1 MKILVVEDDASTGE
15 ALVAALDPHYSVEW
29 AIEGQSGL
37 ELATQIEFDLILLDV
52 VIPKLDGI
60 HLCQTLRRQQQT
72 PIILL
77 TAKDSHNDR
86 LLGFDAGADDYVVK
100 PFDVAELLARV
111 KALVRRGSAR
121 SGQSSTLTWDAI
133 ELDPERNQVNCGER
147 IVHLTPKEYDLLEL
161 FLRHPS
167 QIFSRSTILD
177 RLWTLADSPGEETVS
192 THIKCI
198 RQKLKKLGSRD
209 PIETVHG
216 RGYRLRDSLAV
227 HEGVTGGLGAD
238 RSAQLSA
245 QSPAQLSAAQALAAQ
260 KSAHRSE
267 LEVPAAPIDRDQYH
281 QQIAANI
288 AQIWNRSKAKFWE
301 QVTVLD
307 QAALAFTR
315 NDLSPEL
322 KQQAQHQ
329 AHRLAG
335 SLGIFGLMEGSHLA
349 RQIEQLLQQGLVEV
363 SPTTI
368 ADLVNQLKQVV
379 ASKNETVAPENSPNQ
394 DASEQRA
401 SKSPECRSDR
411 PHLLVIDRSDRGEGI
426 QRQASQWNL
435 TVELVADAVH
445 APEVIARCLP
455 TAILFNLSDYR
466 SAPKT
471 GLARLREV
479 RDLAPDSP
487 LLVVTDGGLADRLS
501 VAQVGN
507 CTVLDAALWDVGE
520 GESAAVSPDLVVAIL
535 ATIDRA
541 NQPKKPR
548 LLIVDDDPV
557 IIDQLIALLTPLGLD
572 VTGITQTDRL
582 WEILTAAPPQ
592 LLILDLEMPDVSGI
606 DLCQVI
612 RQDLRWRELP
622 ILFFSAHS
630 DRDLLEQA
638 FTVGADDYI
647 SKGLPTDE
655 LITRISRRLKR
666 VGFNCLPNS

>member
-1 MKILVVEDDASTGE
+1 MKILVVEDDSSTGE
-15 ALVAALDPHYSVEW
+15 ALVAALDPYYSVEW
-29 AIEGQSGL
+29 AIDGQSGL

-60 HLCQTLRRQQQT
+60 HLCQTLRSQQQT

-77 TAKDSHNDR
+77 TAKDSHDDR
-86 LLGFDAGADDYVVK
+86 LLGFDAGADDYIVK

-111 KALVRRGSAR
+111 KALVRRSTAR
-121 SGQSSTLTWDAI
+121 SGLPLTLTWDAI
-133 ELDPERNQVNCGER
+133 EVDPERNQVNCGGT

-167 QIFSRSTILD
+167 QVFSRSAILD

-192 THIKCI
+192 THVKCI

-216 RGYRLRDSLAV
+216 RGYRLREALPVPAQSQEV
-227 HEGVTGGLGAD
+227 
-238 RSAQLSA
+238 SAQTVA
-245 QSPAQLSAAQALAAQ
+245 TQPLAAQ
-260 KSAHRSE
+260 TLAQKQAHRSE

-288 AQIWNRSKAKFWE
+288 ARIWERSKSKFWE
-301 QVTVLD
+301 QVAVLD
-307 QAALAFTR
+307 QAALAFAGHA
-315 NDLSPEL
+315 LSPDL
-322 KQQAQHQ
+322 KSQAQQQ

-335 SLGIFGLMEGSHLA
+335 ALGIFGLMEGSHLA
-349 RQIEQLLQQGLVEV
+349 RQIEQLLQQGLVDV

-368 ADLVNQLKQVV
+368 VDLVDQLKLVM
-379 ASKNETVAPENSPNQ
+379 ASKDEAIEPATAPEPNSSDQ
-394 DASEQRA
+394 TSSD
-401 SKSPECRSDR
+401 SPECRADR
-411 PHLLVIDRSDRGEGI
+411 PRLLVIDRSERGEAI

-455 TAILFNLSDYR
+455 TAIVFNLSDYR

-471 GLARLREV
+471 GLSRLREV

-501 VAQVGN
+501 VAQVCN
-507 CTVLDAALWDVGE
+507 CTVLDASLWEPSGW
-520 GESAAVSPDLVVAIL
+520 ESEAVSPDLVVAIL
-535 ATIDRA
+535 AVVDRA

-548 LLIVDDDPV
+548 LLVVDDDPV
-557 IIDQLIALLTPLGLD
+557 IIDQLIALLTPLGLE
-572 VTGITQTDRL
+572 VMGITQADRL
-582 WEILTAAPPQ
+582 WEILTTAPPQ

-606 DLCQVI
+606 ELCQVI

-622 ILFFSAHS
+622 ILFLSAHT
-630 DRDLLEQA
+630 DRSLLDQA
-638 FTVGADDYI
+638 FDVGADDFI
-647 SKGLPTDE
+647 SKCLPTDE

-666 VGFNCLPNS
+666 VGFSFRTDS

>member
-1 MKILVVEDDASTGE
+1 MKILVVEDDPATGE
-15 ALVAALDPHYSVEW
+15 ALVAALDSYYSVEW
-29 AIEGQSGL
+29 AIDGQSGL

-60 HLCQTLRRQQQT
+60 HLCQTLRSQQQT

-77 TAKDSHNDR
+77 TAKDSPNDR

-111 KALVRRGSAR
+111 KALVRRGTAR
-121 SGQSSTLTWDAI
+121 SGLSSTLTWDTI
-133 ELDPERNQVNCGER
+133 ELDFDRNQVNCGGA

-167 QIFSRSTILD
+167 QVFSRSTILD

-216 RGYRLRDSLAV
+216 RGYRLREALPVPTAAPALDQKQ
-227 HEGVTGGLGAD
+227 
-238 RSAQLSA
+238 AQT
-245 QSPAQLSAAQALAAQ
+245 QAQ
-260 KSAHRSE
+260 KQAQTQAQKQAHRSE

-288 AQIWNRSKAKFWE
+288 ARIWERSKAKFWE
-301 QVTVLD
+301 QVAVLD
-307 QAALAFTR
+307 EAALAFAR

-322 KQQAQHQ
+322 KGQAQQQ

-335 SLGIFGLMEGSHLA
+335 ALGIFGLMEGSHLA
-349 RQIEQLLQQGLVEV
+349 RQIEQLLQQGLADV

-368 ADLVNQLKQVV
+368 ADLVDQLKGVM
-379 ASKNETVAPENSPNQ
+379 ASKEGPVEPVIAVPDPKPH
-394 DASEQRA
+394 A
-401 SKSPECRSDR
+401 SPECQADR
-411 PHLLVIDRSDRGEGI
+411 PRLLVIDRSEHGEAI
-426 QRQASQWNL
+426 QRQATQWNL
-435 TVELVADAVH
+435 SVEVVADAVH
-445 APEVIARCLP
+445 APAVIARCTP

-466 SAPKT
+466 SAPNT

-487 LLVVTDGGLADRLS
+487 LLVITNGGLADRLS
-501 VAQVGN
+501 VAQVAN
-507 CTVLDAALWDVGE
+507 CTVLDRALVDRTGLGAE
-520 GESAAVSPDLVVAIL
+520 AVSPDLWVAIL
-535 ATIDRA
+535 AVIDRA
-541 NQPKKPR
+541 SLPKKPR
-548 LLIVDDDPV
+548 LVIVDDDQT
-557 IIDQLIALLTPLGLD
+557 ILDQLMALLTPLGLD
-572 VTGITQTDRL
+572 VTGITQADRL
-582 WEILTAAPPQ
+582 WDILTTEPPQ
-592 LLILDLEMPDVSGI
+592 LLILDLEMPEISGI
-606 DLCQVI
+606 ELCQVI

-622 ILFFSAHS
+622 ILFLSAHS
-630 DRDLLEQA
+630 DRSLLDQA
-638 FTVGADDYI
+638 FDVGADDFI
-647 SKGLPTDE
+647 SKCLPTNE

-666 VGFNCLPNS
+666 VGFSGLTTP

>member
-1 MKILVVEDDASTGE
+1 MKILVVEDDSSTGE
-15 ALVAALDPHYSVEW
+15 ALVAALDPYYSVEW
-29 AIEGQSGL
+29 AIDGQSGL

-60 HLCQTLRRQQQT
+60 HLCQTLRSQQQT

-77 TAKDSHNDR
+77 TAKDSHDDR

-111 KALVRRGSAR
+111 KALVRRGTAR
-121 SGQSSTLTWDAI
+121 AGLPSTLTWDAI
-133 ELDPERNQVNCGER
+133 ELDPERNQVNCGGA

-161 FLRHPS
+161 FLRYPS
-167 QIFSRSTILD
+167 QVFSRSTILD

-216 RGYRLRDSLAV
+216 RGYRLREALAV
-227 HEGVTGGLGAD
+227 STVVTGESGAGQ
-238 RSAQLSA
+238 SAQLSA
-245 QSPAQLSAAQALAAQ
+245 QLSAQALAAQ
-260 KSAHRSE
+260 TLAAQKLAHRSE

-281 QQIAANI
+281 QQIVANI
-288 AQIWNRSKAKFWE
+288 AQIWKRSKAKFWD
-301 QVTVLD
+301 QVAVLD
-307 QAALAFTR
+307 QAAIAFGR
-315 NDLSPEL
+315 DDLSPDL

-368 ADLVNQLKQVV
+368 AELVDQLKQVMTH
-379 ASKNETVAPENSPNQ
+379 KNEEIAPEASPTPG
-394 DASEQRA
+394 ASDSTS
-401 SKSPECRSDR
+401 SKSPECRSAQPR
-411 PHLLVIDRSDRGEGI
+411 LLVIDRSERGEAI
-426 QRQASQWNL
+426 QHQARQWNL

-487 LLVVTDGGLADRLS
+487 LLVITDGGLADRLS
-501 VAQVGN
+501 VAQVCN
-507 CTVLDAALWDVGE
+507 CTVLDAALWGASDWE
-520 GESAAVSPDLVVAIL
+520 PEAVSPDLVVAIL
-535 ATIDRA
+535 ALIDRA

-548 LLIVDDDPV
+548 LLVVDDDPV
-557 IIDQLIALLTPLGLD
+557 IIDQLIALLTPLGLE

-582 WEILTAAPPQ
+582 WEILTTAPPQ

-622 ILFFSAHS
+622 ILFLSAHT
-630 DRDLLEQA
+630 DRNLLDQA

-647 SKGLPTDE
+647 SKCIPTDE